1 MLKPIGSTGGKRM
14 HSDGLKPI
22 KRRAGRAEFFSV
34 RKELE
39 TKILLGHTLTM
50 LYIEYVDGFSFGY
63 VQFTRYISRYCKQSR
78 SFIMTGSHGVKK

>member
-1 MLKPIGSTGGKRM
+1 M
-14 HSDGLKPI
+14 HSDSLKPI